1 MRGLIVVGCSG
12 ARPSCPVRRLRGC
25 GVAINRNHYWNLA
38 SGEAKAFPAMPDLSK
53 IAPPVL
59 KPALPYLKH
68 AEQLDSS
75 PGQQSPMMAYFCRAY
90 AMDLG
95 IKVWTRALRPPWR
108 SPVPPSPHVPPLY
121 RARVPLC
128 ALFDVRASD
137 DVQCMFADLAPPRN
151 APSPSVARCRIGTH
165 CRSTRIIPMRRG
177 RRISS
182 SRS

>member
-1 MRGLIVVGCSG
+1 MLLGAAGRDLLVLCVVASVW
-12 ARPSCPVRRLRGC
+12 PSIPGTKLFETSIWRSKSL
-25 GVAINRNHYWNLA
+25 
-38 SGEAKAFPAMPDLSK
+38 PAMPDLSK